1 MRRQHLKKLVL
12 DGYSLETD
20 KAKELIQELVFEYYY
35 DRNDMD
41 FDTAID
47 ELKGDLLLLEQI
59 EHYERCLILKDIL
72 DRFESIP
79 DEEVRRDNPDVEED
93 M

>member
-12 DGYSLETD
+12 DGYSLEDD

-47 ELKGDLLLLEQI
+47 ELKGDLILLEQV

-72 DRFESIP
+72 DRFE
-79 DEEVRRDNPDVEED
+79 
-93 M
+93 